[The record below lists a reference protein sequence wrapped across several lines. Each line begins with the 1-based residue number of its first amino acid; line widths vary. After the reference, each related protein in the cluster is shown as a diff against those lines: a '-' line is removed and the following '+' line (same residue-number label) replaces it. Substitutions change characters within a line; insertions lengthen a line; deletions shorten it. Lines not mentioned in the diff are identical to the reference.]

1 MNNVSISFQS
11 NDINSNIK
19 VDNEKKKVRGGA
31 SGLVALLG
39 SSAASCVATPIT
51 LGAIMP
57 AMVKAGKLP
66 ADQVSQ
72 IHEGA
77 LKALKKTGLEELGV
91 KVEFLPKLEGKPT
104 FLDLSNPIISTQ
116 KGLNAAFLPKDVK
129 AFGVTLY
136 PKNTIIMPE
145 KDISYAL
152 YHEMGHAHNFNKSS
166 VLKLL
171 QKCRPVSMLLPVLI
185 ATYGAFS
192 RKSKPKDGEELTSA
206 QKTNNFI
213 RDNAGKL
220 SLVATIPM
228 LVEEAAATIKGQ
240 KWAKEFLSPDLAKK
254 VLKGNSIAYGS
265 YLLTAASLVFAS
277 WTAVKIKDKL
287 IAKKEQK
294 QAEQEKLANL
304 A

>member
-1 MNNVSISFQS
+1 MNNVSISFRA
-11 NDINSNIK
+11 NDINSNRK

-39 SSAASCVATPIT
+39 STAASSVATPIT
-51 LGAIMP
+51 LGTIMP
-57 AMVKAGKLP
+57 AMVNAGKLP
-66 ADQVSQ
+66 PEQISQ
-72 IHEGA
+72 IQAGA
-77 LKALKKTGLEELGV
+77 LKALKETGLEELGV
-91 KVEFLPKLEGKPT
+91 KVEFLPKLEEK
-104 FLDLSNPIISTQ
+104 FSILDNPIISTK
-116 KGLNAAFLPKDVK
+116 KGVNAAFFPKEVK
-129 AFGVTLY
+129 GLGITLF

-145 KDISYAL
+145 KDISHAL

-166 VLKLL
+166 VLKFL
-171 QKCRPVSMLLPVLI
+171 QKCRPVSMFLPALI
-185 ATYGAFS
+185 ALYGAFS

-220 SLVATIPM
+220 SFVATIPM

-240 KWAKEFLSPDLAKK
+240 KWAKEFLTPDLAKK

-294 QAEQEKLANL
+294 QFELQKKAIQA
-304 A
+304 